1 MQWLRDFFVPQ
12 LQLTRFTLASVWAWV
27 LFNLFACVFKRYLH
41 ITQNTKAQSRQAE
54 SQAESSAAQTT
65 EARHE
70 LSHLLLFFYKL
81 GLAFLGMASAEAA
94 QPQHLCPPSD
104 LCPTCVVSDVVIYL
118 PPLRVSR
125 SFLCRKLLDFMCNN
139 KQCLLTFR
147 FAIMNP
153 LSCRVITAYPPPPHP
168 LIESGRLIAKTSCDL
183 AYSLFIRHLATR
195 KCQQQKR

>member
-1 MQWLRDFFVPQ
+1 MQWLCDFFVPQ
-12 LQLTRFTLASVWAWV
+12 LQLTRFTLAPVWAWV

-54 SQAESSAAQTT
+54 SRAESSAAQTT

-94 QPQHLCPPSD
+94 QPQHLCAP
-104 LCPTCVVSDVVIYL
+104 LLICVRVVSHVVIYL

-139 KQCLLTFR
+139 KQCLLTFS
-147 FAIMNP
+147 FCNNEPALLPCKHCFP
-153 LSCRVITAYPPPPHP
+153 LPPHP

-195 KCQQQKR
+195 KCQKQKR